1 MSTSPDITDYVNR
14 GPLTTTFTPPT
25 TCFQTASRVVMI
37 LGTSTG
43 TTTYYG
49 HWFKGDTACY
59 PTGTMPAS
67 LLQEPTFWGTYLYS
81 PGLHCPRGWS
91 TAGQITGSWQDLDVT
106 GSTSGAIC
114 CPSALSYYAKNHQ
127 CRRVLSESATLTF
140 SDAGV
145 VKTTVLDTTLSVYA
159 DGIPLIWESSDRLS
173 IAEPTPPHGATTQ
186 HTASQPI
193 STTSDSSL
201 PSRVGLSQGAKIGI
215 GVGVSGSVILIAAV
229 IFFLF
234 LRRAYRKTM
243 PMETPVPVPIS
254 QYKVHTELPLQE
266 RKAEL
271 SAINNSHHHTPYS
284 RNKSP
289 SELPSNSLNNSSSLS
304 TE

>member
-25 TCFQTASRVVMI
+25 TCFQTASRVVMV

-114 CPSALSYYAKNHQ
+114 CLSFRTDLVFHRALSYYAKNHQ
-127 CRRVLSESATLTF
+127 CRRILSESATLTF
-140 SDAGV
+140 SHAGV

-186 HTASQPI
+186 RTASQPT

-201 PSRVGLSQGAKIGI
+201 PSRGGALARSQDRYRSWR
-215 GVGVSGSVILIAAV
+215 VRDSDPHC
-229 IFFLF
+229 
-234 LRRAYRKTM
+234 RRDL
-243 PMETPVPVPIS
+243 
-254 QYKVHTELPLQE
+254 LPLFTSGISKDDANGNASASAHVAVQSTY
-266 RKAEL
+266 RASFARAKGRTL
-271 SAINNSHHHTPYS
+271 S
-284 RNKSP
+284 NKQLSP
-289 SELPSNSLNNSSSLS
+289 SHAIFTKQKSL
-304 TE
+304 